1 MNNHMAEVAK
11 LLGVELGEYF
21 KIVSDN
27 GCSCCNC
34 YRFTEEKGIEMSY
47 DNANWEIATAGAGI
61 LKQLLMGEAMIAK
74 FPWKPKKNEIYYF
87 PCPDNQQLWSC
98 DKWDDNDVDYYRL
111 KHGLVFESIGEVAEA
126 AKKMLAALQER

>member
-1 MNNHMAEVAK
+1 MANYMREIAG
-11 LLGVELGEYF
+11 LLGVELKESF

-47 DNANWEIATAGAGI
+47 DNADWEIATAGAGI

-74 FPWKPKKNEIYYF
+74 FPWKPKKMKYIISHVQIINNYGVMTNGMIMMLIITDSNMDLF
-87 PCPDNQQLWSC
+87 LNQ
-98 DKWDDNDVDYYRL
+98 
-111 KHGLVFESIGEVAEA
+111 
-126 AKKMLAALQER
+126 